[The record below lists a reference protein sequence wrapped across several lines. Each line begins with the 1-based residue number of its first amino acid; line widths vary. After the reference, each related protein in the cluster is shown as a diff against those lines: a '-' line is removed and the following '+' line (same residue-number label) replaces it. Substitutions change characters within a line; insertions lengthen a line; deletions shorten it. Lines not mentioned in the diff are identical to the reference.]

1 MGDHD
6 QGGAGLAVESE
17 EHFLNGGTGFSI
29 EISRGF
35 VRKENGGTTD
45 EGPGQSHALLLAA
58 AELHGIVIQAA
69 FQSHPLQQIHPRF
82 AIEFSPTQFQGQE
95 HVLQSRQRGHELKI
109 LKNKPH
115 PFVAQARPSI
125 LGHFM
130 KRLAFQE
137 NLPAAGPVQPG
148 AESQQGGLAAAGRSD
163 NGGGGTGSKSK
174 GYVLQDGQGAAGGG
188 VSAPQGAGFKN
199 GGGRSH
205 GIAQRRGPCYV
216 GQQSVPRNLV
226 EQIHSPMFIWSKL
239 SSTKWEDAWEERF
252 HAAANTNLVISLLPG
267 GKRIRVDV
275 YCHRK
280 ENALAI
286 QKQFGGSV
294 RELKKENWAALSAK
308 SLKPIHVRGRLI
320 IAHTAEMAE
329 QMRREHPDME
339 VLCIP
344 GEMAFGTGEHATT
357 STCLRLLVD
366 FAKHQGTLPWDVLDL
381 GCGTGILAL
390 AARMLGA
397 RTIEACDFDPAAI
410 TISKRNALLNKVRGP
425 RFFRQDVLTWKPARR
440 YDLVLANIFHDVLTV
455 SLEKI
460 AQATVPG
467 GTVIMSGILKE
478 QLPACLAAG
487 KKAGIRFEPAIIK
500 GKWATAQGRV

>member
-1 MGDHD
+1 
-6 QGGAGLAVESE
+6 
-17 EHFLNGGTGFSI
+17 
-29 EISRGF
+29 
-35 VRKENGGTTD
+35 
-45 EGPGQSHALLLAA
+45 
-58 AELHGIVIQAA
+58 
-69 FQSHPLQQIHPRF
+69 
-82 AIEFSPTQFQGQE
+82 
-95 HVLQSRQRGHELKI
+95 
-109 LKNKPH
+109 
-115 PFVAQARPSI
+115 
-125 LGHFM
+125 
-130 KRLAFQE
+130 
-137 NLPAAGPVQPG
+137 
-148 AESQQGGLAAAGRSD
+148 
-163 NGGGGTGSKSK
+163 
-174 GYVLQDGQGAAGGG
+174 
-188 VSAPQGAGFKN
+188 
-199 GGGRSH
+199 
-205 GIAQRRGPCYV
+205 
-216 GQQSVPRNLV
+216 
-226 EQIHSPMFIWSKL
+226 MFIWSKL

-329 QMRREHPDME
+329 QLRREHPDMQ

-366 FAKHQGTLPWDVLDL
+366 FAKNRNALPWDVLDL

-390 AARMLGA
+390 AAKILGA
-397 RTIEACDFDPAAI
+397 CKIDACDFDPAAI
-410 TISKRNALLNKVRGP
+410 TISKRNAQLNKVRGP

-460 AQATVPG
+460 AQATAPG
-467 GTVIMSGILKE
+467 GPVIMSGILKE
-478 QLPACLAAG
+478 QQPACLDAG
-487 KKAGIRFEPAIIK
+487 KKAGIRFDPPIIK